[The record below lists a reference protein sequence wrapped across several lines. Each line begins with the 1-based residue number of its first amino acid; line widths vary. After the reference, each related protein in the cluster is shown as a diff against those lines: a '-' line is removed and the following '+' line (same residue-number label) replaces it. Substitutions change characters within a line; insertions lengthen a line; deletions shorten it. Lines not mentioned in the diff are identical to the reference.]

1 MAISPRST
9 FSVLLIV
16 IFSALLAGCNG
27 SDEQAQAPKAPV
39 IRPVKVVTVE
49 PVSSTFER
57 TYSAVILPS
66 QEADLSFRVSGR
78 IIELP
83 IRNGVRVKTGDVIA
97 QLDLRDFKAN
107 VTQIETQLVQARE
120 KMDELKAGARAEDI
134 AVLQADVAA
143 ARAQVDSAIA
153 QVARTEELFK
163 KGIIAKAKLD
173 QDVTAQRVSEAT
185 LDAKQQALV
194 KGQAGAR
201 KEDLA
206 AQQAAIDGVQSQL
219 NSAKDNLSD
228 ATLRAPFDGVIAT
241 RKVENFSNIQAKET
255 VAVLQNIKVL
265 DATFDV
271 PAPDVARLAKV
282 KNFDLTIVMESIPG
296 KTFKA
301 KRNEFSTQADT
312 ATQTYRGRVTIE
324 DLGGEVVLPGM
335 TGSLT
340 VKVLGEDTA
349 RILLPVAAIASA
361 ADGKP
366 FVWVVDATDDKVS
379 KRNISIKEA
388 SGPNVIIVDGIKGGD
403 VVAVAGISAL
413 QDGMVVKP
421 VTAIGELIR

>member
-1 MAISPRST
+1 MSISLRPI

-16 IFSALLAGCNG
+16 VFSVLLVGCNG
-27 SDEQAQAPKAPV
+27 GDEQAQAPKAPV
-39 IRPVKVVTVE
+39 IRPVKVVTVD
-49 PVSSTFER
+49 PVSSAFER
-57 TYSAVILPS
+57 SYSAVILPS

-83 IRNGVRVKTGDVIA
+83 IRNGVRVKKGDVIA

-134 AVLQADVAA
+134 AALQADVAA
-143 ARAQVDSAIA
+143 AKAQVDAAVA
-153 QVARTEELFK
+153 QVARTDELFK
-163 KGIIAKAKLD
+163 KGITAKAKLD
-173 QDVTAQRVSEAT
+173 QDVTSQRVAEAT

-219 NSAKDNLSD
+219 DSAKDNLSD

-241 RKVENFSNIQAKET
+241 RKVENFSNIQAKEA
-255 VAVLQNIKVL
+255 VAVLQNIRVL

-282 KNFDLTIVMESIPG
+282 KNFEMTIVMESIPD
-296 KTFKA
+296 KIFKA

-312 ATQTYRGRVTIE
+312 ATQTYQGRVTIE
-324 DLGGEVVLPGM
+324 DLGGEIILPGM
-335 TGSLT
+335 TGNLT
-340 VKVLGEDTA
+340 LKVVGEDTT
-349 RILLPVAAIASA
+349 RILLPVAAVASA

-366 FVWVVDATDDKVS
+366 FVWVVDTADDKVS
-379 KRNISIKEA
+379 KRSISVQEA
-388 SGPNVIIVDGIKGGD
+388 SGPSIIIVDGIKKGD

-421 VTAIGELIR
+421 VTAVGDLIR